1 MKKEKRGA
9 GRPTLLTPETQA
21 KIVEALRAGNYR
33 YPSAQFAG
41 VSPRSF
47 QDWMQRG
54 ETEGRGI
61 YADFR
66 AAVIEAEKSA
76 EIRAVAIVMK
86 AATTDPRNAQWWLSH
101 KFPERWADKSRV
113 RTELTGKNGTAIQ
126 VESSA
131 ALDDATD
138 DEITEA
144 IDRLRKERASREVVR
159 SQGMEKGKPR
169 LPA

>member
-1 MKKEKRGA
+1 MAKGKGA

-41 VSPRSF
+41 VSTRSF
-47 QDWMQRG
+47 QDWMARG
-54 ETEGRGI
+54 EVEARGI

-66 AAVIEAEKSA
+66 AAVIEAEKAA

-113 RTELTGKNGTAIQ
+113 RTELTGKNGTPIK
-126 VESSA
+126 VESSTT
-131 ALDDATD
+131 LDGATD
-138 DEITEA
+138 DEITDA
-144 IDRLRKERASREVVR
+144 IDRLRKERAAREVVH
-159 SQGMEKGKPR
+159 SQGVATGKPQF
-169 LPA
+169 PT